1 MAGCSTPLRM
11 RGRAAC
17 CASTPTV
24 ATEKRKGWVKQWQ
37 AKGPDIIVADGLNAP
52 GFVQCTSDGLWI
64 TEDATHLARVL
75 LLDTGGKLQV
85 ILTHLRSAQT
95 LIPLAA
101 GSYLLAEQ
109 GRKRIL
115 KLERRPT

>member
-1 MAGCSTPLRM
+1 
-11 RGRAAC
+11 
-17 CASTPTV
+17 
-24 ATEKRKGWVKQWQ
+24 
-37 AKGPDIIVADGLNAP
+37 
-52 GFVQCTSDGLWI
+52 
-64 TEDATHLARVL
+64 VL